1 MRLFHGAIGR
11 VEVPRVMAPDFYR
24 PLDFGTGFYT
34 TTDLEQAKR
43 WVANRLRHSKDA
55 VVGFVSVYE
64 LDEDKL
70 DGLTVKRFDGV
81 SSEWLKF
88 IAENRLRFNVEHGF
102 DVVTGAVANDRVYT
116 VLTLYEG
123 GYIDSFRRRLRWRL
137 NRLLRKRGRTR
148 LRSCRS
154 STLQRCMP
162 SSRMNRPSTGGSAL
176 RS

>member
-11 VEVPRVMAPDFYR
+11 VEVPRVMAPDFHR

-55 VVGFVSVYE
+55 AVGFVSVYE

-102 DVVTGAVANDRVYT
+102 DVVTGPVANDRVYT
-116 VLTLYEG
+116 VLALYEG
-123 GYIDSFRRRLRWRL
+123 GYIDERSAIERMKAYRLADQYL
-137 NRLLRKRGRTR
+137 FHTEAALDSLRYVTSVEVAR
-148 LRSCRS
+148 
-154 STLQRCMP
+154 
-162 SSRMNRPSTGGSAL
+162 
-176 RS
+176 